1 MTLVGKIFTMLIL
14 VLSIVFMAFSMMVF
28 ATHKNWKTTAAA
40 LQTKLTAANA
50 ANNEAK
56 AELQR
61 LQTDFAREQAARK
74 AAIAALTVRATRA
87 EETLTAKQNEL
98 ATLASTHSQATAAAE
113 QAQRRLATLED
124 ETKKLRD
131 DLRGEQKKRDQ
142 MFVTVIDLTDKLNQ

>member
-28 ATHKNWKTTAAA
+28 ATHKNWKDSAKK
-40 LQTKLTAANA
+40 LQDNLTKATAANT
-50 ANNEAK
+50 EAK
-56 AELQR
+56 HELER

-98 ATLASTHSQATAAAE
+98 AT
-113 QAQRRLATLED
+113 
-124 ETKKLRD
+124 
-131 DLRGEQKKRDQ
+131 
-142 MFVTVIDLTDKLNQ
+142 